1 MTDDLDPLDDYL
13 TNFAAR
19 VMQDAMSEATS
30 AYWLRRAAQFEAA
43 RPRPGEF
50 HGRATPEKLRA
61 QDARLART
69 AEMCRRRA
77 DLTRDPMQE
86 VA

>member
-30 AYWLRRAAQFEAA
+30 AYWLRRAAQFEAV
-43 RPRPGEF
+43 RP
-50 HGRATPEKLRA
+50 
-61 QDARLART
+61 
-69 AEMCRRRA
+69 CR
-77 DLTRDPMQE
+77 
-86 VA
+86 